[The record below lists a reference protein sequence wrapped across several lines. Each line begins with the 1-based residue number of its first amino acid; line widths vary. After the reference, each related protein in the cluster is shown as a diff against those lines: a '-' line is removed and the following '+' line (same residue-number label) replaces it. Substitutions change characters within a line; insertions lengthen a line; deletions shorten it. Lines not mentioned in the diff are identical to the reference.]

1 MFLFVFFGIHSY
13 VSMSCSVLKI
23 ASIQGLMN
31 LYIFLAAYFYSPC
44 FLGQKVQSQNKND
57 DRQIINDLYSNELP
71 EMPTMSHDPE
81 NYGSKTVGYQ
91 LFSRKDSEDN
101 QNNQRDIKRTQ
112 DEEKKN
118 KLWESI
124 QKQAEDEIND
134 QDEDSDENQDVPNA
148 SAESE
153 SSSDN

>member
-1 MFLFVFFGIHSY
+1 
-13 VSMSCSVLKI
+13 
-23 ASIQGLMN
+23 
-31 LYIFLAAYFYSPC
+31 
-44 FLGQKVQSQNKND
+44 
-57 DRQIINDLYSNELP
+57 
-71 EMPTMSHDPE
+71 MPTMSHDPE

-91 LFSRKDSEDN
+91 LFSRKETEDS

-112 DEEKKN
+112 DEEKK
-118 KLWESI
+118 KIWESI
-124 QKQAEDEIND
+124 QKQAEDEGND